1 MLGAL
6 ATLRTLTV
14 IGVLILAGCASAPSV
29 RIVAVPAHILWRDQ
43 EFHYDAAPVPVG
55 IRELFALDAGL
66 LSALEA
72 SGMKDASTQKRVD
85 YLISLLF
92 GPGLNAFPYAGN
104 ESTIAAETW
113 RARRGNCL
121 SLSVLAYSIAKAL
134 NLPAQLQEVRVP
146 QYFNRHGNVDFVERH
161 VNVLIKNE
169 ARLHLKNGT
178 MTSGNVVIDF
188 EPQTGWLRAG
198 FALSDESVLARYYN
212 NVAADYFAR
221 DNLVPAYAW
230 FKAAIQADEHY
241 ASSYSNLAQ
250 LYKRKGIADSA
261 EQLLLHAIALD
272 GTDDTPVRSM
282 HQLLV
287 AQGREDEG
295 LKYANLL
302 QARQEKNPYY
312 WLGRG
317 IDYLQGAK
325 YVDAVSA
332 LERAEALTTG
342 FDEVHRYLAIAYW
355 RSGEQAKAQRQLTV
369 LASLIAPNSPDSGF
383 AALSRK
389 ISKAPGN

>member
-1 MLGAL
+1 MLRNVAVTGL
-6 ATLRTLTV
+6 LV
-14 IGVLILAGCASAPSV
+14 LAGCAAAPPV
-29 RIVAVPAHILWRDQ
+29 RIAAVPGHLLWRDQ
-43 EFHYDAAPVPVG
+43 EFNHDAAQVAVG
-55 IRELFALDAGL
+55 RRDLFALDAEL
-66 LSALEA
+66 VSTLAT

-85 YLISLLF
+85 YLLSLLF
-92 GPGLNAFPYAGN
+92 GPGLDAFPYAGD
-104 ESTIAAETW
+104 ESTVAAETW

-134 NLPAQLQEVRVP
+134 NLPAQLQEVQVP
-146 QYFNRHGNVDFVERH
+146 PYFNRHGSVDFVERH
-161 VNVLIKNE
+161 VNVLIRNE

-188 EPQTGWLRAG
+188 EPQAGWLRAG
-198 FALSDESVLARYYN
+198 LPLSEESVLARYYN
-212 NVAADYFAR
+212 NIAAEYLAR
-221 DNLVPAYAW
+221 DNLTPAYAW
-230 FKAAIQADEHY
+230 FKAAILADDQY

-250 LYKRKGIADSA
+250 LYKRRDLADSA
-261 EQLLLHAIALD
+261 ERLLRHAIALD
-272 GTDDTPVRSM
+272 GADDTPLRSM

-287 AQGREDEG
+287 AQGREAEATH
-295 LKYANLL
+295 YANML

-317 IDYLQGAK
+317 LDYLQAAK
-325 YVDAVSA
+325 YADAVSA

-355 RSGEQAKAQRQLTV
+355 RTGDQAKAQRQLTV
-369 LASLIAPNSPDSGF
+369 LAALISPSSPDPGF

-389 ISKAPGN
+389 IRRAPAD

>member
-1 MLGAL
+1 MLRAV
-6 ATLRTLTV
+6 TV
-14 IGVLILAGCASAPSV
+14 TGLLILAGCASAPTV
-29 RIVAVPAHILWRDQ
+29 RIAAVPAQILWRDQ
-43 EFHYDAAPVPVG
+43 EFNYDATPVPVG
-55 IRELFALDAGL
+55 TRELFALDAGFL
-66 LSALEA
+66 ATLEA

-85 YLISLLF
+85 YLMSLLF

-121 SLSVLAYSIAKAL
+121 SLSVLAYSIARAL
-134 NLPAQLQEVRVP
+134 HLPAQLQEVRVP
-146 QYFNRHGNVDFVERH
+146 QYFDRHGIVDFVARH
-161 VNVLIKNE
+161 VNVLINNE

-198 FALSDESVLARYYN
+198 TALSEASVLARYYN
-212 NVAADYFAR
+212 NVAAEYFAR
-221 DNLVPAYAW
+221 DNLAPAYAW
-230 FKAAIQADEHY
+230 FKAAILADEQY
-241 ASSYSNLAQ
+241 GASYSNLAQ

-272 GTDDTPVRSM
+272 GADDTAVRSM

-287 AQGREDEG
+287 AQGRDVEA

-302 QARQEKNPYY
+302 QARQEKNPYF

-317 IDYLQGAK
+317 IDYLQDAK
-325 YVDAVSA
+325 YADAVRA
-332 LERAEALTTG
+332 LERAEALTSG

-355 RSGEQAKAQRQLTV
+355 RSGEQAKAQRQLTA
-369 LASLIAPNSPDSGF
+369 LASLIAPNSPDPGF

-389 ISKAPGN
+389 ISKAPDN